1 MVKKEEF
8 VQTFIFIVA
17 KKMDETTELQKA
29 AAQAVRKEGE
39 LIQFRTSVI
48 NLPENTETKQSTK
61 ITHIRKRSG
70 DVVPFDMDRIEIAIG
85 KAFDACNADK
95 TDVPLIAADVR
106 KELQTIHDNR
116 DPENVITVE
125 TVQDEVEKNLIKYNK
140 YEVAKAYILYRERR
154 ASMRKRDIFKKR
166 TNLKPYEYPELYE
179 YVNAV
184 RHSYR
189 VHTEFNYTSDVH
201 DFKININEAE
211 RHAIKHTM
219 LAIAQIEVTVK

>member
-1 MVKKEEF
+1 M
-8 VQTFIFIVA
+8 
-17 KKMDETTELQKA
+17 
-29 AAQAVRKEGE
+29 
-39 LIQFRTSVI
+39 
-48 NLPENTETKQSTK
+48 
-61 ITHIRKRSG
+61 
-70 DVVPFDMDRIEIAIG
+70 
-85 KAFDACNADK
+85 
-95 TDVPLIAADVR
+95 IAADV
-106 KELQTIHDNR
+106 LQDLETIQKSRGEDS
-116 DPENVITVE
+116 VITVE

-140 YEVAKAYILYRERR
+140 YEVAKAYILYREKRS
-154 ASMRKRDIFKKR
+154 AMRKRDIFKKR

-219 LAIAQIEVTVK
+219 LAIAQIEVAVK